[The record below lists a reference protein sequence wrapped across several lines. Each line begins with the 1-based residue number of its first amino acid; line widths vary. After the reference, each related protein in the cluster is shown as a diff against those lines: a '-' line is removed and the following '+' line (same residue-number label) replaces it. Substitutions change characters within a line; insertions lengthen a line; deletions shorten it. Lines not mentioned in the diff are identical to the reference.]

1 MVFNFFGLK
10 KEPVVQDVLAKE
22 PSKPEVIEEPAPEPT
37 PEPSPAAAPVIA
49 PAPAQATEPPA
60 KPAEAPKLDMNSYE
74 GRLEFLQKRLAG
86 LHNGVTTLSPLELVA
101 SNDHLPKKVL
111 IVGHCSAEN
120 WGFHNANLT
129 QTPVDFLLVNN
140 LQNLPVRTS
149 EELGAYDFQVIN
161 FPLRFVLQ
169 DSFLWGAVKKTD
181 AEMEALFQR
190 SLNSLKTLFDLYLQ
204 YNSASGL
211 QTFVT
216 NFMAPSV
223 NPLGKLMPHY
233 DLRNPQFYVDRLNQ
247 ELERLVRARKNVY
260 LLNLDGV
267 TSYFGKRF
275 MQEDLLNLFSHGS
288 YMPGNLKDET
298 RIEHAPPIADHYRLD
313 YANFLGVLWV
323 EFISAFRIANPRHQ
337 VKLIVVDLDDTLWN
351 GAVGEL
357 DNPDISIAEGWPSG
371 LLESLSYFKDRG
383 GMLAIVSKNDPEV
396 VKNIWTKFYE
406 TRFPLSNFVAVKCS
420 FRPKSQMIAEVL
432 QETNLTDVSV
442 LVIDD
447 NPRERAEIKMAFPKI
462 RLLHGFHYYWR
473 KIILLAS
480 ETQVAHLSD
489 ESLNKSELMKS
500 QIERKTQM
508 NAAHSRESFL
518 AELNVRTKLKRLDLA
533 DERSLERCFEL
544 INKTNQ
550 FNTTGV
556 RWQMAAFRAFVA
568 SNAVYFFEVSDR
580 FTHYGI
586 VGVALIK
593 GACIEQLVMS
603 CRVVGLDVEYGVLKL
618 LIAEVASLQP
628 SKTIHA
634 KLGETGKNLLCQSIF
649 SDCGFE
655 RSVGSD
661 DWRLVEFNPPSY
673 QGAFELVN
681 ELA

>member
-10 KEPVVQDVLAKE
+10 KEPVVEDVLPKA
-22 PSKPEVIEEPAPEPT
+22 PSKPEVVEEPSPVTVSAPLPEPT
-37 PEPSPAAAPVIA
+37 PAP
-49 PAPAQATEPPA
+49 EPPA

-140 LQNLPVRTS
+140 LQSLPTRTS
-149 EELGAYDFQVIN
+149 QDLAAYDFQVIN

-181 AEMEALFQR
+181 AEMAALFQR
-190 SLNSLKTLFDLYLQ
+190 SVDSLSALFELYLQ
-204 YNSASGL
+204 YNAASGL

-216 NFMAPSV
+216 NFIAPSV

-247 ELERLVRARKNVY
+247 ELERMVRARTNVY

-288 YMPGNLKDET
+288 YMPGNLKDEA

-371 LLESLSYFKDRG
+371 LLEALSYFKDRG

-396 VKNIWTKFYE
+396 VKSIWTKFYE
-406 TRFPLSNFVAVKCS
+406 SRFPLSNFVAVKCS
-420 FRPKSQMIAEVL
+420 FSPKSQMIAEVL

-447 NPRERAEIKMAFPKI
+447 NPRERAEIKMAFPNM
-462 RLLHGFHYYWR
+462 RLLHGYHYYWR
-473 KIILLAS
+473 KIILLAA

-489 ESLNKSELMKS
+489 ESVNKSELMKS
-500 QIERKTQM
+500 QVERNAQM
-508 NAAHSRESFL
+508 SAAHSRESFL
-518 AELNVRTKLKRLDLA
+518 AELKVRTKLTRLDLT
-533 DERSLERCFEL
+533 DDRSVERCFEL

-556 RWQMAAFRAFVA
+556 RWQLAAFRAFVE

-618 LIAEVASLQP
+618 LIAEVASHQP
-628 SKTIHA
+628 GQTIHA
-634 KLGETGKNLLCQSIF
+634 NLGETGKNLLCQSIF

-655 RSVGSD
+655 RSVGAD
-661 DWRLVEFNPPSY
+661 DWRLVDFKPPSF
-673 QGAFELVN
+673 QGVFELVN